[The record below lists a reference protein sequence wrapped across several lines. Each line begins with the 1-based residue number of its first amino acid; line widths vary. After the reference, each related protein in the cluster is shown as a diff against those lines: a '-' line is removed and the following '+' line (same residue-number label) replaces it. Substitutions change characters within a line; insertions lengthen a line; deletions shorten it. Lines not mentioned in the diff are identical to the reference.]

1 MNEKKEALRME
12 ILKYIEKHSRVEL
25 GELAVLV
32 GVEET
37 DDLEN
42 GRDLR
47 WICIR
52 KCGMRY
58 YVIWKRTVG

>member
-37 DDLEN
+37 EIQIESYK
-42 GRDLR
+42 GE
-47 WICIR
+47 I
-52 KCGMRY
+52 K
-58 YVIWKRTVG
+58 